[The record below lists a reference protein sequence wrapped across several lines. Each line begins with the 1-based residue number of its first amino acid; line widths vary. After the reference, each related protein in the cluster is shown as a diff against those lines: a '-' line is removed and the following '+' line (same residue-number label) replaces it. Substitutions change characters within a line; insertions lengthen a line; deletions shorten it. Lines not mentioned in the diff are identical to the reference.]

1 MTHIGHLFCLHFL
14 PDNLQPTTNPDRG
27 RKRPKQIH
35 QTHPSTAQW
44 PPGGSPRWFQPS
56 VELLV
61 QGSSSSLEMPGHR
74 NNRLLRHVE
83 PPVTCKFGK
92 VSAIF
97 LGEKRSSLP
106 KTPWK
111 KQKNVLQVPRKD
123 MKQALHSLLGVGTSQ
138 WLQLPANVTRC
149 HSTQP
154 RPRLLK
160 SSTNAELDGCGYFQM
175 EDSGLKLSLSRILKT
190 ANASWSVDPWQLAVL
205 ITWQNKHQKGENLQ
219 KM

>member
-1 MTHIGHLFCLHFL
+1 MLRRSIAVTHIGHLFCLHFL

-111 KQKNVLQVPRKD
+111 KQKKRPPSTSKGHETGTALFAGSGHLPVAAAPCKCHPVP
-123 MKQALHSLLGVGTSQ
+123 QHTTSTS
-138 WLQLPANVTRC
+138 PFEIFN
-149 HSTQP
+149 
-154 RPRLLK
+154 
-160 SSTNAELDGCGYFQM
+160 
-175 EDSGLKLSLSRILKT
+175 
-190 ANASWSVDPWQLAVL
+190 
-205 ITWQNKHQKGENLQ
+205 
-219 KM
+219 